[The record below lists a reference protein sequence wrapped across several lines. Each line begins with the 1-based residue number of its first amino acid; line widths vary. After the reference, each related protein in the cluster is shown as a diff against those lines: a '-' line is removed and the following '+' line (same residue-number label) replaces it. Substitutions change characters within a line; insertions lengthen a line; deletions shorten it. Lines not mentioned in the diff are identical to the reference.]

1 MAPYEALYGRRCR
14 SSIGWFDTSE
24 VRLHG
29 TDLLQD
35 SLDRVRLNQ
44 DRCDKFGRKGKL
56 IPRYIHRFEILF
68 VVGEVAYKL
77 ALPLDL
83 AAIHPV
89 FHVSMFQKHISD
101 PSYVI
106 RWDSIQLDDQLTFVE
121 EPVLIL
127 ASDIVLFISLLVE
140 GEACRKGKEKL
151 VGLCCD
157 AFFVVLYFVYSPTVW
172 NIVVQTQVLV
182 AAVELVR
189 ASYYSETGSFLDL
202 PNCNFQGSIARC
214 LMTNSQVPVFKTNLK
229 YVRKL
234 SSKRNR
240 QPSKVYQSPF
250 ASVFDSGSKDK
261 EVIQSHKKLKYSF
274 EGHNINGPY
283 AKDLFSKFSVWM
295 SAGLYNPHATK
306 KGKDEYYTAKY
317 ADLKSSLDFVVAHL
331 VKKSW
336 FYYMAQPSNCWNDEH
351 IDVVFYYLR
360 KKAKQDTTSEY
371 RYTIVNCVFMNYIHD
386 TYTHYH
392 RSHFEIDLSSHDENV
407 HSMKVASVERSICEI
422 MQGLCISAVIVLK
435 ERCIR
440 VYDLRKGHRG
450 HADEINELAEMLSTY
465 LTISDFFEKKDCTDL
480 SLLDAYKEKTDQHA
494 FDVHI
499 VDGIV
504 QQSSG
509 TLNCGLFVAAFAEYL
524 SDCYQIPSS
533 EFDSKKHHTRYAYL
547 LWDYGVNNTCTGY
560 VSDNQ
565 DPPRPKQTFIRSED
579 TEMIDVEL

>member
-1 MAPYEALYGRRCR
+1 MFR
-14 SSIGWFDTSE
+14 STCF
-24 VRLHG
+24 R
-29 TDLLQD
+29 
-35 SLDRVRLNQ
+35 
-44 DRCDKFGRKGKL
+44 
-56 IPRYIHRFEILF
+56 
-68 VVGEVAYKL
+68 
-77 ALPLDL
+77 
-83 AAIHPV
+83 
-89 FHVSMFQKHISD
+89 
-101 PSYVI
+101 
-106 RWDSIQLDDQLTFVE
+106 
-121 EPVLIL
+121 
-127 ASDIVLFISLLVE
+127 
-140 GEACRKGKEKL
+140 
-151 VGLCCD
+151 
-157 AFFVVLYFVYSPTVW
+157 
-172 NIVVQTQVLV
+172 
-182 AAVELVR
+182 
-189 ASYYSETGSFLDL
+189 SFLDL

-214 LMTNSQVPVFKTNLK
+214 LMINSQVLVCKTNLK

-234 SSKRNR
+234 PSKRNR
-240 QPSKVYQSPF
+240 RPSKVYQSPF

-306 KGKDEYYTAKY
+306 
-317 ADLKSSLDFVVAHL
+317 
-331 VKKSW
+331 
-336 FYYMAQPSNCWNDEH
+336 
-351 IDVVFYYLR
+351 

-440 VYDLRKGHRG
+440 IYDSRKGHRG
-450 HADEINELAEMLSTY
+450 HADEINELTEMLSTY
-465 LTISDFFEKKDCTDL
+465 LTISDFFEKNNCTDW

-509 TLNCGLFVAAFAEYL
+509 TLNCGLFVAVFAEYL
-524 SDCYQIPSS
+524 SDWYQIPSS

-547 LWDYGVNNTCTGY
+547 LWDYGVNKTCTGY